1 MGLLRTYRECR
12 GRPGVTSLPGVAP
25 LTPDQVRTRERV
37 EKVIRIAAPALNLVL
52 AVGERVSKIV
62 EPQDHEY
69 YPPRASTR
77 AAPPS
82 PPK

>member
-1 MGLLRTYRECR
+1 M
-12 GRPGVTSLPGVAP
+12 AK
-25 LTPDQVRTRERV
+25 LTPDQLRTRERV
-37 EKVIRIAAPALNLVL
+37 ETLIRLSAPALNLML

-69 YPPRASTR
+69 YPPRTSTQ
-77 AAPPS
+77 AAPPP

>member
-1 MGLLRTYRECR
+1 M
-12 GRPGVTSLPGVAP
+12 
-25 LTPDQVRTRERV
+25 TPDQVRTRERV
-37 EKVIRIAAPALNLVL
+37 EKVIRIAAPALNLML

-69 YPPRASTR
+69 YPPRTSTQ
-77 AAPPS
+77 AAPPP

>member
-1 MGLLRTYRECR
+1 M
-12 GRPGVTSLPGVAP
+12 
-25 LTPDQVRTRERV
+25 TPDQVRTRERV
-37 EKVIRIAAPALNLVL
+37 EKVIRIAAPALNLML

-69 YPPRASTR
+69 YPPRASTQ
-77 AAPPS
+77 AAPPP